1 MSQENQETVE
11 TTEVTDTP
19 EFDAAKFTSEDAE
32 EKSDNQDQES
42 LGNESETTSET
53 TEETTSNSSDDN
65 FSWDDEEGSFEEQ
78 SSESAE
84 QENLQ
89 NAEELVAEENNS
101 TDNSLSTGI
110 SNEFFSS
117 LKEKIGVEVKN
128 EEELG
133 QVLEQLAIQNM
144 ELKKASEA
152 AGVTNDRIKKIETIL
167 KMEDEE
173 ILRKDFELNGF
184 NEDQINK
191 AIETLQDNGTLDIEA
206 LKIRKN
212 LENYVV
218 NERTRE
224 VEARRE
230 ADAMRQQ
237 QTAKEQEEL
246 KNYLSKT
253 DSMFGLK
260 MAKTDAGVEKARE
273 KHFSYIT
280 SGDFFGE
287 ITKDNES
294 LAQVAWL
301 WKYKDK
307 ILKAMT
313 NRGDS
318 TGKRQVLDNMENPSK
333 KITKTLPD
341 ADNSGGFDPN
351 LFLAE

>member
-42 LGNESETTSET
+42 LDDQSETTSD
-53 TEETTSNSSDDN
+53 SSDDN
-65 FSWDDEEGSFEEQ
+65 FSWDDEGSSEEQ
-78 SSESAE
+78 SSESLE

-89 NAEELVAEENNS
+89 NEEELVAEENNS
-101 TDNSLSTGI
+101 TDNSLSAGI

-133 QVLEQLAIQNM
+133 QVLEHLAVQNM

-224 VEARRE
+224 VEARKE
-230 ADAMRQQ
+230 AYAMREQ

-341 ADNSGGFDPN
+341 ADNSGGFDPS

>member
-42 LGNESETTSET
+42 LDDQSETTSD
-53 TEETTSNSSDDN
+53 SSDDN
-65 FSWDDEEGSFEEQ
+65 FSWDDEGSSEEQ
-78 SSESAE
+78 SSESLE

-89 NAEELVAEENNS
+89 NEEELVAEENNS
-101 TDNSLSTGI
+101 TDNSLSAGI

-133 QVLEQLAIQNM
+133 QVLEHLAVQNM

-230 ADAMRQQ
+230 AYAMREQ

-341 ADNSGGFDPN
+341 ADNSGGFDPS